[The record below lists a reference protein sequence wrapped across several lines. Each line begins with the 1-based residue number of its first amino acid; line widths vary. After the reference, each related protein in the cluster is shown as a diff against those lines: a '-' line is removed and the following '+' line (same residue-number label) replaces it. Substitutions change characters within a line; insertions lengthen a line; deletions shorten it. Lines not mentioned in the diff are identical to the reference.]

1 MPSAAPDPDTPGVD
15 THGIAPDVYRRRWL
29 ILAIL
34 NLSLVTIVMAVSALN
49 VALPTIQ
56 RDLGASGTELQWIV
70 DAYALVFAGLLLP
83 AGALGDRFGR
93 KGALEVGLVIFGA
106 AAFAASQASDPGQLI
121 ALRTVMGVGAAF
133 IMPATLSIILN
144 SFPIQ
149 ERPKAIAIWAAFAGV
164 GGALGPIT
172 SGLLLEH
179 FWWGSVFMVTLPI
192 VAALLLLTALFV
204 PTSRDP
210 GRTALDPIGS
220 VLSVVALVGLVFA
233 VIEWPELGWSSPA
246 TIAGFVAF
254 VVGGFAWARYELA
267 IKNPMLDPRLF
278 RNRSFSTGAA
288 AITTI
293 FLCTFGL
300 FFLITQFFQFVQ
312 GYSPLEAG
320 VRQLPYAITLVI
332 FAPRGPRIIARF
344 GVRPV
349 VRVGC
354 WIGALGFVG
363 LATLHVDTVYWF
375 IAACIVPI
383 GMGAA
388 VVMPAASQL
397 IVGSVPLA
405 KSGVGS
411 AVNDVTRE
419 VGAAL
424 GIAALGSIMATR
436 FHSAMSAP
444 TASLPHD
451 VQDVAR
457 QSVGQA
463 LAVAQQIG
471 GDAGA
476 ELASSARHAFTEGIS
491 LAFVAAALIMALAGY
506 FFGRLMPNSLPNRI
520 IPSAVEEPPVADIT
534 ASLPLDAS

>member
-1 MPSAAPDPDTPGVD
+1 MTTTAESHVD
-15 THGIAPDVYRRRWL
+15 TFGIAPDVYRRRWL

-34 NLSLVTIVMAVSALN
+34 NLSLVTIVIAVSSLN

-56 RDLGASGTELQWIV
+56 RELGASGTELQWIV
-70 DAYALVFAGLLLP
+70 DAYALVFAGFLLP

-93 KGALEVGLVIFGA
+93 KGALECGLVIFGGA
-106 AAFAASQASDPGQLI
+106 ALVASQSTDAAQLI
-121 ALRTVMGVGAAF
+121 GLRSVMGLGAAL

-179 FWWGSVFMVTLPI
+179 FWWGSVFMATLPV

-210 GRTALDPIGS
+210 SHTALDPIGS
-220 VLSVVALVGLVFA
+220 GLSVVALVGLVFA
-233 VIEWPELGWSSPA
+233 VIEGPELGWTHPA

-254 VVGGFAWARYELA
+254 VVAGFAWVRYELA
-267 IKNPMLDPRLF
+267 IENPMLDPRLF
-278 RNRSFSTGAA
+278 RVRAFSTGSACVA
-288 AITTI
+288 TV
-293 FLCTFGL
+293 FLCTFGM

-312 GYSPLEAG
+312 GYTPLQAG
-320 VRQLPYAITLVI
+320 VRQLPYAITLVLI
-332 FAPRGPRIIARF
+332 APRGPKIIGRF
-344 GVRPV
+344 GVRPS

-354 WIGALGFVG
+354 WMGALGFAG
-363 LATLHVDTVYWF
+363 LATLHVDTAYWF
-375 IAACIVPI
+375 IALCIIPI
-383 GMGAA
+383 GMGFA
-388 VVMPAASQL
+388 VLMPAASQL
-397 IVGSVPLA
+397 IVGSVPLS

-411 AVNDVTRE
+411 AMNDVTRE

-424 GIAALGSIMATR
+424 GIALLGSLAASR
-436 FHSAMSAP
+436 FHSLMEGPAAD
-444 TASLPHD
+444 LPHE
-451 VQDVAR
+451 VQDVAKE
-457 QSVGQA
+457 SVGQA

-476 ELASSARHAFTEGIS
+476 DLAQSAQHAFTEGVS
-491 LAFVAAALIMALAGY
+491 LAFIVAAVIMAISGY
-506 FFGRLMPNSLPNRI
+506 VFGRLMPNSLPNRI
-520 IPSAVEEPPVADIT
+520 IPSNVEIAEEV
-534 ASLPLDAS
+534 SLERP

>member
-1 MPSAAPDPDTPGVD
+1 MPSAAPNPDTHGVD
-15 THGIAPDVYRRRWL
+15 TQGIAPDVYRRRWL

-233 VIEWPELGWSSPA
+233 VIEGPELGWSSPRRSRVRRA
-246 TIAGFVAF
+246 RRR
-254 VVGGFAWARYELA
+254 GFAWARYELA

-278 RNRSFSTGAA
+278 RRSFSTGAA

-320 VRQLPYAITLVI
+320 CDSCRM
-332 FAPRGPRIIARF
+332 RSR
-344 GVRPV
+344 
-349 VRVGC
+349 
-354 WIGALGFVG
+354 
-363 LATLHVDTVYWF
+363 
-375 IAACIVPI
+375 
-383 GMGAA
+383 
-388 VVMPAASQL
+388 S
-397 IVGSVPLA
+397 
-405 KSGVGS
+405 
-411 AVNDVTRE
+411 
-419 VGAAL
+419 
-424 GIAALGSIMATR
+424 
-436 FHSAMSAP
+436 
-444 TASLPHD
+444 
-451 VQDVAR
+451 
-457 QSVGQA
+457 
-463 LAVAQQIG
+463 
-471 GDAGA
+471 
-476 ELASSARHAFTEGIS
+476 
-491 LAFVAAALIMALAGY
+491 
-506 FFGRLMPNSLPNRI
+506 
-520 IPSAVEEPPVADIT
+520 
-534 ASLPLDAS
+534 

>member
-1 MPSAAPDPDTPGVD
+1 MPGGQSHQD
-15 THGIAPDVYRRRWL
+15 THGIPPQVYHRRWL

-34 NLSLVTIVMAVSALN
+34 NLSLVTIVIAVSALN

-93 KGALEVGLVIFGA
+93 KGALETGLVIFGLA
-106 AAFAASQASDPGQLI
+106 ALAASQANDPGQLI
-121 ALRTVMGVGAAF
+121 AMRTVMGVGAAL

-179 FWWGSVFMVTLPI
+179 FWWGSVFMVSLP
-192 VAALLLLTALFV
+192 VVGSLLVLTMIFV

-210 GRTALDPIGS
+210 SHTALDPIGS
-220 VLSVVALVGLVFA
+220 LLAVVALVGLVFS
-233 VIEWPELGWSSPA
+233 VIEGPELGWTSPA

-254 VVGGFAWARYELA
+254 VVAGFAWARYELT
-267 IKNPMLDPRLF
+267 IENPILDPRLF
-278 RNRSFSTGAA
+278 RVRSFSTGAA

-312 GYSPLEAG
+312 GYTPLEAG
-320 VRQLPYAITLVI
+320 FRQLPYAITLVI
-332 FAPRGPRIIARF
+332 VAPRGPRIIARF
-344 GVRPV
+344 GVRPS

-354 WIGALGFVG
+354 WLGALGFAL
-363 LATLHVDTVYWF
+363 LATIHVDTPYWL
-375 IAACIVPI
+375 IALGIIPI

-388 VVMPAASQL
+388 VLMPAASQL

-436 FHSAMSAP
+436 FHSAMEGP
-444 TASLPHD
+444 ASTLPPD
-451 VQDVAR
+451 LQGAAKE
-457 QSVGQA
+457 SVGQA
-463 LAVAQQIG
+463 LAVAQHVG
-471 GDAGA
+471 GDAGVD
-476 ELASSARHAFTEGIS
+476 LARSAQHAFTQGVS
-491 LAFVAAALIMALAGY
+491 LAFIVAAGIMAVAGY
-506 FFGRLMPNSLPNRI
+506 AFGRLMPNALPSRI
-520 IPSAVEEPPVADIT
+520 IPSVAEST
-534 ASLPLDAS
+534 ATLELDAP

>member
-1 MPSAAPDPDTPGVD
+1 MTTAAGSHRD
-15 THGIAPDVYRRRWL
+15 THDIPPDVYRRRWL

-34 NLSLVTIVMAVSALN
+34 NLSLVTIVIAVSAIN

-56 RDLGASGTELQWIV
+56 RELGASGTELQWIV

-93 KGALEVGLVIFGA
+93 KGALEVGLLIFGGA
-106 AAFAASQASDPGQLI
+106 AVAASQATDPAQLI
-121 ALRTVMGVGAAF
+121 GLRAVMGAGAAL

-179 FWWGSVFMVTLPI
+179 FWWGSVFMVSLPI
-192 VAALLLLTALFV
+192 VVLLLVLTIAFV

-220 VLSVVALVGLVFA
+220 GLSVIALVGLVFA
-233 VIEWPELGWSSPA
+233 FIEGPELGWTSPA
-246 TIAGFVAF
+246 TLAGFAAF
-254 VVGGFAWARYELA
+254 LVGAFAWTRYELA
-267 IKNPMLDPRLF
+267 IKKPMLDPRLF
-278 RNRSFSTGAA
+278 RVRAFSTGSGAV
-288 AITTI
+288 TTI
-293 FLCTFGL
+293 FLCTFGM
-300 FFLITQFFQFVQ
+300 FFLLTQFFQFVQ

-320 VRQLPYAITLVI
+320 VRQLPYALTLVVV
-332 FAPRGPRIIARF
+332 APRGPKIIARF

-349 VRVGC
+349 VR
-354 WIGALGFVG
+354 IGFWMGAAGFVA
-363 LATLHVDTVYWF
+363 LATIHVDTVYWF
-375 IAACIVPI
+375 ILVSIVPI
-383 GMGAA
+383 A
-388 VVMPAASQL
+388 VASAVIMPASSQL
-397 IVGSVPLA
+397 IVGSVPLS

-424 GIAALGSIMATR
+424 GIAALGSIMASR
-436 FHSAMSAP
+436 YHSAMVGP
-444 TASLPHD
+444 TAALPND
-451 VQDVAR
+451 VGEVAKE
-457 QSVGQA
+457 SVGQA
-463 LAVAQQIG
+463 LAVAQRIG

-476 ELASSARHAFTEGIS
+476 DLAHSAQQAFTDGIS
-491 LAFVAAALIMALAGY
+491 LAFLVAAVIMVLAGY
-506 FFGRLMPNSLPNRI
+506 FYGRLMPNSLPSRI
-520 IPSAVEEPPVADIT
+520 IPSPVESEDNVE
-534 ASLPLDAS
+534 LDAS

>member
-1 MPSAAPDPDTPGVD
+1 
-15 THGIAPDVYRRRWL
+15 
-29 ILAIL
+29 
-34 NLSLVTIVMAVSALN
+34 
-49 VALPTIQ
+49 
-56 RDLGASGTELQWIV
+56 
-70 DAYALVFAGLLLP
+70 
-83 AGALGDRFGR
+83 
-93 KGALEVGLVIFGA
+93 
-106 AAFAASQASDPGQLI
+106 
-121 ALRTVMGVGAAF
+121 
-133 IMPATLSIILN
+133 
-144 SFPIQ
+144 
-149 ERPKAIAIWAAFAGV
+149 
-164 GGALGPIT
+164 
-172 SGLLLEH
+172 
-179 FWWGSVFMVTLPI
+179 
-192 VAALLLLTALFV
+192 
-204 PTSRDP
+204 
-210 GRTALDPIGS
+210 
-220 VLSVVALVGLVFA
+220 
-233 VIEWPELGWSSPA
+233 
-246 TIAGFVAF
+246 
-254 VVGGFAWARYELA
+254 
-267 IKNPMLDPRLF
+267 MLDPRLF
-278 RNRSFSTGAA
+278 RVRAFSTGAA

-436 FHSAMSAP
+436 FHSAMTAP

-476 ELASSARHAFTEGIS
+476 ELASLGRGRRSRKASASRS
-491 LAFVAAALIMALAGY
+491 SP
-506 FFGRLMPNSLPNRI
+506 RR
-520 IPSAVEEPPVADIT
+520 
-534 ASLPLDAS
+534 